1 MVGSGIRVALEAPV
15 IIHSTEK
22 GKSISKVLLEAEHNL
37 FDNKTDI
44 KIQH

>member
-1 MVGSGIRVALEAPV
+1 MRVKLEAPV
-15 IIHSTEK
+15 IINCTEK
-22 GKSISKVLLEAEHNL
+22 GKSISKILLEAEHNL